1 MKKRRRRG
9 GREINR
15 STRRERSLAARGKGG
30 CPARVNEHNPCH
42 PDELRLEE
50 IPSGRRGTGSRATCV
65 LGAGWWCPAA
75 WHTYSKPRRRRRRER
90 GRERERGCSLCT
102 RERLFAKEQ
111 RGTGGWWQKERR
123 QSRASKN
130 NRLANKGSTAI
141 TNLSTRASNSFR
153 TRFRSPGW
161 GEKSLTRCT
170 RVATLADARSCLA
183 DFFRPLH
190 RIFPRSRL
198 DRDGQS
204 WREKGKFLSSRKFKG
219 RNLLGLKE
227 K

>member
-1 MKKRRRRG
+1 MVVSCGVAHLFKTEEEKR
-9 GREINR
+9 
-15 STRRERSLAARGKGG
+15 K
-30 CPARVNEHNPCH
+30 
-42 PDELRLEE
+42 
-50 IPSGRRGTGSRATCV
+50 
-65 LGAGWWCPAA
+65 
-75 WHTYSKPRRRRRRER
+75 
-90 GRERERGCSLCT
+90 REREREAVLSVH
-102 RERLFAKEQ
+102 ERLFAKEQ

-183 DFFRPLH
+183 DFFFRPL
-190 RIFPRSRL
+190 
-198 DRDGQS
+198 
-204 WREKGKFLSSRKFKG
+204 
-219 RNLLGLKE
+219 RNPPDFFVG
-227 K
+227 

>member
-1 MKKRRRRG
+1 MPDG
-9 GREINR
+9 GV
-15 STRRERSLAARGKGG
+15 L
-30 CPARVNEHNPCH
+30 
-42 PDELRLEE
+42 
-50 IPSGRRGTGSRATCV
+50 RRGT
-65 LGAGWWCPAA
+65 PIQN
-75 WHTYSKPRRRRRRER
+75 R
-90 GRERERGCSLCT
+90 GGEEKKREREAVLSVH
-102 RERLFAKEQ
+102 ERLFAKEQ

-183 DFFRPLH
+183 DFFFGRCEIH
-190 RIFPRSRL
+190 RIFS
-198 DRDGQS
+198 
-204 WREKGKFLSSRKFKG
+204 
-219 RNLLGLKE
+219 
-227 K
+227 

>member
-1 MKKRRRRG
+1 MKKRG

-75 WHTYSKPRRRRRRER
+75 WHTYSKPRRRRRER

-130 NRLANKGSTAI
+130 NRLANKGST
-141 TNLSTRASNSFR
+141 
-153 TRFRSPGW
+153 
-161 GEKSLTRCT
+161 RCT

-190 RIFPRSRL
+190 RIFPHFGTRWTIL
-198 DRDGQS
+198 E
-204 WREKGKFLSSRKFKG
+204 RERKIFFF
-219 RNLLGLKE
+219 E
-227 K
+227 EI